1 MFIGSLGG
9 VNGSEVL
16 IFGAIPEI
24 GLITLVVRL
33 GRKELGGA
41 AVEDLDVRTAPQKG
55 TVTQRAID
63 QIKAMIADG
72 LLGPGQ
78 RLPTERDLAVQL
90 GVSRSSMREA
100 VRALTFM
107 GVLEARHGS
116 GVYVTQLAAGDLLE
130 SFGVVADLSRGPQMV
145 ELLEVRK
152 VLESTAA
159 ALAAARID
167 ATQLAVVE
175 RHLKAMDNTDDA
187 EEILAQDVAFHR
199 AINEAAGN
207 DTMAAVLDGLSSR
220 TFRTRVRRGYQEEGA
235 IERTR
240 REHARIHRAL
250 VARDPEAARVAA
262 AAHVGEVEQW
272 LRERLAAS
280 HDA

>member
-16 IFGAIPEI
+16 IFVMVPVI

-33 GRKELGGA
+33 GRKGLGGA
-41 AVEDLDVRTAPQKG
+41 AVEDLDVRTAPPKG

-107 GVLEARHGS
+107 GILEARHGS

-145 ELLEVRK
+145 ELLELRK

-167 ATQLAVVE
+167 ADQLAEVE
-175 RHLKAMDNTDDA
+175 RHLRAMDTTDDT
-187 EEILAQDVAFHR
+187 EEILAHDVAFHR

-207 DTMAAVLDGLSSR
+207 DTMAAVLEGLSSR
-220 TFRTRVRRGYQEEGA
+220 TFHTRVWRGYQEEGA

-262 AAHVGEVEQW
+262 AVHVGEVEQW
-272 LRERLAAS
+272 LRERLAEGA
-280 HDA
+280 